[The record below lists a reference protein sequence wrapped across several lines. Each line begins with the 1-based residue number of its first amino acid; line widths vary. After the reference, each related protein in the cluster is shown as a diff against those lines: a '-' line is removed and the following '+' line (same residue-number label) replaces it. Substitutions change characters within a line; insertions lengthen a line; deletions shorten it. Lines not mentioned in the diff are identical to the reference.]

1 MKPALACLKM
11 ACLLA
16 ILSSLT
22 FATRAMAQDDGADK
36 TSASDAGAPPP
47 PPPLPPPPPST
58 AAQTIAKMG
67 DAVVSSIERLPP
79 SAYQQVPIRG
89 IPGGSLAATFHGLQF
104 PYYPKT
110 GIGVSGYVWIDSGY
124 EHISR
129 GNPAEQGIKYLL
141 QQGRFVLRTTPTWSN
156 GDFFIQGQVE
166 LVGEKDQSQAQP
178 NTVDTDDVWIKF
190 GQWKRWDIQVGRY
203 EAWEVYHFGMGLDLY
218 TLERNGATDTIYAA
232 PAIYGLTYAFYRPAG
247 VGAAAAHIYINDNLR
262 FELGTQF
269 GNETGSNTLALRP
282 VGVLDLGWFK
292 LKAGAE
298 FKELSDQGDNS
309 PGQTKERGIGGGVQF
324 IVYPYLEFG
333 GNAAYGLADQIAS
346 DGSVNTTGSYTNY
359 SVGGFANARLFED
372 FLIGGG
378 YNYTYLYDL
387 HYDPTENRTQ
397 RFRQVQTFVA
407 AQYLVLKTLYVKL
420 VAAYAR
426 ADFAPTFG
434 GPLSSNEMLS
444 ARIRLQYVF

>member
-1 MKPALACLKM
+1 MKFLLTCPKVAALATLVSF
-11 ACLLA
+11 LA
-16 ILSSLT
+16 VST
-22 FATRAMAQDDGADK
+22 AAFAQDEAPPEPPPAPAPS
-36 TSASDAGAPPP
+36 TAPPP
-47 PPPLPPPPPST
+47 PPPPVNPILKAG
-58 AAQTIAKMG
+58 AAVLG
-67 DAVVSSIERLPP
+67 SVERLPP
-79 SAYQQVPIRG
+79 LSYPDYPVRG
-89 IPGGSLAATFHGLQF
+89 IPGGSLAATFQGLQF

-110 GIGVSGYVWIDSGY
+110 GIPVSGYVWIDSGY

-129 GNPAEQGIKYLL
+129 GNPSEQGIKYLL
-141 QQGRFVLRTTPTWSN
+141 QQGRFVLRVSPTWSN
-156 GDFFIQGQVE
+156 GKYFVQGQAE

-178 NTVDTDDVWIKF
+178 NTVDTDDIWIKF

-218 TLERNGATDTIYAA
+218 TLERNGATDAVYGA
-232 PAIYGLTYAFYRPAG
+232 PQIYGLTYAFYRPAG
-247 VGAAAAHIYINDNLR
+247 VGAAAAHIYVNDNLR

-282 VGVLDLGWFK
+282 VGVLDYGWVK

-309 PGQTKERGIGGGVQF
+309 KGNTKERGVGGGVQF
-324 IVYPYLEFG
+324 IAYPWFECGANFG
-333 GNAAYGLADQIAS
+333 YALADQVNS
-346 DGSVNTTGSYTNY
+346 DGSVNTTGSYTTY

-372 FLIGGG
+372 MTVGAG
-378 YNYTYLYDL
+378 YDYTYLWDL
-387 HYDPTENRTQ
+387 HYDPALNRTE
-397 RFRQVQTFVA
+397 RFRHEQTYLA
-407 AQYLVLKTLYVKL
+407 AQYLFMKTLYVKV

-434 GPLSSNEMLS
+434 GPVIGNTNEMFS